1 MSQPARPQT
10 ALPSRLRPTHMGAGF
25 LLLTLLTLVG
35 CVNYS
40 LSLGYGATFLLAGVW
55 AVTAGQAMR
64 AGRALR
70 IRLDAPG
77 EVFAGTAS
85 ALTGQATGLAGT
97 PFEVRLGTVAATGHT
112 PADAADYFVLTLP
125 PQARGPLTLPRVQIA
140 AYDSLGL
147 WRWVQA
153 VPLAEVGL
161 DVLPP
166 VIPAPEQ
173 GAPTPPTR
181 RTGAAGEGVT
191 RTAGS
196 EDFSGL
202 RAYVPGDSPRLV
214 SWKHAARTG
223 TLLTREFDAPA
234 GTALM
239 FDWADTSGLGNAEA
253 RLSRL
258 SAWIGAARAAGLPFG
273 LTLPGHTLPVAA
285 GEAQVRAALTALALY
300 PPLPAPLPVP
310 KPPRIATVLPA
321 EALRFTLFGLAVA
334 LAPGVLRQPVW
345 VSFLTALLLGYTA
358 FQTRSAQAQSVLPQ
372 LAQPKSARH
381 KSARPRPQL
390 RPLPSWLLGIAAGMA
405 AVALNAEY
413 GTLLGSE
420 AGTALLGLL
429 VALKAAESHNL
440 RDARLL
446 VLLGLFVTFTHFL
459 HGQGPLVALH
469 ALLSVTLM
477 LAVASAWVIPLT
489 EQTPEHTEP
498 GPLRTAGRVV
508 ALALPLMLV
517 LFVLFPRPDGPLWQL
532 PLQGRNQ
539 TGLSDEIR
547 AGEFSDLARSN
558 AVAFRAD
565 FSTGLPAPQERYWR
579 GPVFEGY
586 DGLAWT
592 QARLRGASPSIEPTG
607 PENAYTLTLEPN
619 GKPWLLT
626 LDVPTELPPGT
637 FLSTAFQAVNP
648 RPTSTRARYVI
659 RGRSARLGVQEST
672 ERLNYDLLLPVGQ
685 SQRTRDLAATWS
697 GLAPEARVQAALN
710 YLQTGGFT
718 YTLNPPTLPEQNRI
732 DAFLF
737 GTRTGF
743 CEHYASAFAFL
754 MRAAGLPA
762 RIVGG
767 YLGGEINPDGG
778 YLIVRQQDAHAWVEV
793 WLAGR
798 GWTRVDPTAVVAP
811 ARLNTN
817 LSTALTRPNAT
828 SAAPISAFARLRLR
842 VDALQNRW
850 NDTVVGYNGEQQR
863 SLLGRVGLGQV
874 GAAPYLLALL
884 GLVALAL
891 VPALLVARRTARPRD
906 PAARALHDLSV
917 RLRLPR
923 APGETASAYA
933 VRVQQRWPQSSE
945 SLNTFLNAY
954 HEARYSPDASAEQ
967 AQKLRGLVR
976 KVRR

>member
-1 MSQPARPQT
+1 
-10 ALPSRLRPTHMGAGF
+10 MGLGF

-64 AGRALR
+64 GGRALR
-70 IRLDAPG
+70 VRLDAPG
-77 EVFAGTAS
+77 EVFAGTES

-97 PFEVRLGTVAATGHT
+97 PFEVRLGAIAATGRT
-112 PADAADYFVLTLP
+112 PADSAGRFTLPLP
-125 PQARGPLTLPRVQIA
+125 PQARGPLTLSRVQIA
-140 AYDSLGL
+140 AHDSLGL
-147 WRWVQA
+147 WRWVQ
-153 VPLAEVGL
+153 VLPLTEVGL

-166 VIPAPEQ
+166 VFPAPEQ

-181 RTGAAGEGVT
+181 RTGAAGEGLT
-191 RTAGS
+191 RTTGT

-239 FDWADTSGLGNAEA
+239 FDWADTSALGNTEA

-258 SAWIGAARAAGLPFG
+258 GAWISAARAVGLPFG
-273 LTLPGHTLPVAA
+273 LTLPGRTLPVAA
-285 GEAQVRAALTALALY
+285 GEAHARAALTALALHE
-300 PPLPAPLPVP
+300 PLPAPPPPASSAAKVP
-310 KPPRIATVLPA
+310 RVPPILPA
-321 EALRFTLFGLAVA
+321 AALRFTLFGLAVA
-334 LAPGVLRQPVW
+334 LVPGVLRQPVW
-345 VSFLTALLLGYTA
+345 VSLLTALLLGYTA
-358 FQTRSAQAQSVLPQ
+358 LQTRPVQSKQSV
-372 LAQPKSARH
+372 
-381 KSARPRPQL
+381 
-390 RPLPSWLLGIAAGMA
+390 RPLPSWLLGIAAGLA

-429 VALKAAESHNL
+429 VALKAAESRNV

-469 ALLSVTLM
+469 ALLSVILT
-477 LAVASAWVIPLT
+477 LAVAGVWVVPNSQADT
-489 EQTPEHTEP
+489 QP
-498 GPLRTAGRVV
+498 GPVRTAGKVV

-532 PLQGRNQ
+532 PLQGRAQ

-565 FSTGLPAPQERYWR
+565 FSAGLPAPQDRYWR
-579 GPVFEGY
+579 GPVFESY

-607 PENAYTLTLEPN
+607 PESVYTLTLEPN

-626 LDVPTELPPGT
+626 LDVPTELPPGA

-648 RPTSTRARYVI
+648 RPSSTRARYAI
-659 RGRSARLGVQEST
+659 RGRSARLGVQESP

-685 SQRTRDLAATWS
+685 SPRARDLAASWT
-697 GLAPEARVQAALN
+697 GLAPAARIEAALN
-710 YLQTGGFT
+710 YLQAGGFT
-718 YTLNPPTLPEQNRI
+718 YTLSPPTLPEQDRV

-737 GTRTGF
+737 GARTGF

-798 GWTRVDPTAVVAP
+798 GWTRIDPTAVVAP

-828 SAAPISAFARLRLR
+828 QAAPIGTFARLRLR

-874 GAAPYLLALL
+874 GAAPYLLAVLAL
-884 GLVALAL
+884 IALAF
-891 VPALLVARRTARPRD
+891 VPALLVARRAARPRD
-906 PAARALHDLSV
+906 PAARALHDLTV

-933 VRVQQRWPQSSE
+933 ARVQQRWPQSSE
-945 SLNTFLNAY
+945 SLSAFLSAY
-954 HEARYSPDASAEQ
+954 HEARYSPEASAEG
-967 AQKLRGLVR
+967 AKKLRVLVR

>member
-1 MSQPARPQT
+1 MPLPPLSRS
-10 ALPSRLRPTHMGAGF
+10 ALSYRLRPTRMGSGF

-40 LSLGYGATFLLAGVW
+40 LSLGYGATFLLAGIW
-55 AVTAGQAMR
+55 AVTAGGAMR
-64 AGRALR
+64 AGRALSV
-70 IRLDAPG
+70 RLETPG
-77 EVFAGTAS
+77 ELFAGTPLT
-85 ALTGQATGLAGT
+85 LTGQASGLAGT
-97 PFEVRLGTVAATGHT
+97 PFEVSLGKSAATGRL
-112 PADAADYFVLTLP
+112 PAGNTAARFSLQLS
-125 PQARGPLTLPRVQIA
+125 PQARGPLTLPPVWVT

-147 WRWVQA
+147 WRWVQTS
-153 VPLAEVGL
+153 PLAELGL
-161 DVLPP
+161 VTLPP
-166 VIPAPEQ
+166 VFPAPEQ

-181 RTGAAGEGVT
+181 RTGAAGEGRT
-191 RTAGS
+191 RTAGND
-196 EDFSGL
+196 DFSGL

-223 TLLTREFDAPA
+223 TLMTREFDSPA

-239 FDWADTSGLGNAEA
+239 FGWADTSALGQTEA

-258 SAWIGAARAAGLPFG
+258 SAWISTARAGGLPFG
-273 LTLPGHTLPVAA
+273 LTLPGLTLPVAT
-285 GEAQVRAALTALALY
+285 GEAHARAALTALALHG
-300 PPLPAPLPVP
+300 PLPTPLPAVSA
-310 KPPRIATVLPA
+310 PRAPQILPA
-321 EALRFTLFGLAVA
+321 AAVRFTVFGLAVA
-334 LAPGVLRQPVW
+334 LAPAALRQPVW
-345 VSFLTALLLGYTA
+345 VSLLAALLLGYTA
-358 FQTRSAQAQSVLPQ
+358 LQTRPVAASRQ
-372 LAQPKSARH
+372 
-381 KSARPRPQL
+381 QL

-429 VALKAAESHNL
+429 VALKAAESRTL

-477 LAVASAWVIPLT
+477 LAVAGVWVVPHVQPDDQA
-489 EQTPEHTEP
+489 EEGEP
-498 GPLRTAGRVV
+498 GPLRTAARVV
-508 ALALPLMLV
+508 GLALPLMLV

-565 FSTGLPAPQERYWR
+565 FSTGLPEPQNRYWR
-579 GPVFEGY
+579 GPVFENY
-586 DGLAWT
+586 DGVAWR
-592 QARLRGASPSIEPTG
+592 QARPRGASPSIEPTG
-607 PENAYTLTLEPN
+607 PESAYTLTLEPN

-648 RPTSTRARYVI
+648 RPTTARARYTV
-659 RGRSARLGVQEST
+659 RGRSARLGVQESP
-672 ERLNYDLLLPVGQ
+672 ERLNYDLLLPEGQ
-685 SQRTRDLAATWS
+685 SQRARDLAATWAP
-697 GLAPEARVQAALN
+697 LAPAARVEAALN
-710 YLQTGGFT
+710 YLRTGGFT
-718 YTLNPPTLPEQNRI
+718 YTLSPPTLPEQNRV

-737 GTRTGF
+737 GSRTGF

-754 MRAAGLPA
+754 MRAAGIPA

-778 YLIVRQQDAHAWVEV
+778 YLIVRQQDAHAWAEV

-798 GWTRVDPTAVVAP
+798 GWIRVDPTAVVAP

-828 SAAPISAFARLRLR
+828 EATPPGTFARLRLR
-842 VDALQNRW
+842 LDALQNRW
-850 NDTVVGYNGEQQR
+850 NDTVVGYGGEQQR

-874 GAAPYLLALL
+874 GATPYLLALL

-891 VPALLVARRTARPRD
+891 VPALLVARRVSRPRD
-906 PAARALHDLSV
+906 PAARALHDLTV

-923 APGETASAYA
+923 APGETATAYTL
-933 VRVQQRWPQSSE
+933 RVQKRWPQSAE
-945 SLNTFLNAY
+945 SLATFLAAY
-954 HEARYSPDASAEQ
+954 HEARYSPEASAEQ
-967 AQKLRGLVR
+967 ARKLRALAR
-976 KVRR
+976 KVRQ

>member
-1 MSQPARPQT
+1 
-10 ALPSRLRPTHMGAGF
+10 MGVGF

-55 AVTAGQAMR
+55 AVTAGGAMR
-64 AGRALR
+64 AGRALAVK
-70 IRLDAPG
+70 LDTPG
-77 EVFAGTAS
+77 EVFAGTEVM
-85 ALTGQATGLAGT
+85 LTGHAAGLAGT
-97 PFEVRLGTVAATGHT
+97 PFEVRLGASAATGRT
-112 PADAADYFVLTLP
+112 PADAAGRFTLRLP
-125 PQARGPLTLPRVQIA
+125 AQARGPLTLPPVQIA

-147 WRWVQA
+147 WRWVQ
-153 VPLAEVGL
+153 VLLLADVGL
-161 DVLPP
+161 EVLPA
-166 VIPAPEQ
+166 VFPAPEQ

-181 RTGAAGEGVT
+181 RTGAAGEGQT
-191 RTAGS
+191 RTAGN

-239 FDWADTSGLGNAEA
+239 FDWADTAALGNAET

-273 LTLPGHTLPVAA
+273 LTLPGQTLSVAA
-285 GEAQVRAALTALALY
+285 GEAHARAALTALALHE
-300 PPLPAPLPVP
+300 PLPAPLPVP
-310 KPPRIATVLPA
+310 KVPRVAPPLPA
-321 EALRFTLFGLAVA
+321 ESLRFTLFGLAIA

-345 VSFLTALLLGYTA
+345 VSLLTALLLGYTA
-358 FQTRSAQAQSVLPQ
+358 LQTRPVQLGRLP
-372 LAQPKSARH
+372 RH
-381 KSARPRPQL
+381 I
-390 RPLPSWLLGIAAGMA
+390 PSWLLGIAAGLA

-429 VALKAAESHNL
+429 VALKAAESRNL

-477 LAVASAWVIPLT
+477 LAVAGVWVVPDSGAPEA
-489 EQTPEHTEP
+489 EQTES
-498 GPLRTAGRVV
+498 GPLRTAVRVV
-508 ALALPLMLV
+508 TLALPLMLV

-532 PLQGRNQ
+532 PLQGRAQ

-565 FSTGLPAPQERYWR
+565 FSAGLPAPQDRYWR
-579 GPVFEGY
+579 GPVFESY
-586 DGLAWT
+586 DGLAWS

-607 PENAYTLTLEPN
+607 PESAYTLTLEPN
-619 GKPWLLT
+619 GKPWLLA
-626 LDVPTELPPGT
+626 LDVPTELPPGA

-648 RPTSTRARYVI
+648 RPTTSRARYAI
-659 RGRSARLGVQEST
+659 RSRSARLGVQDST

-685 SQRTRDLAATWS
+685 SPRARELAATWA
-697 GLAPEARVQAALN
+697 GLAPEARVETALN
-710 YLQTGGFT
+710 YLRTGGFT
-718 YTLNPPTLPEQNRI
+718 YTLNPPTLPEQNRV

-737 GTRTGF
+737 GARTGF

-828 SAAPISAFARLRLR
+828 QTAPPSTFARLRLR

-874 GAAPYLLALL
+874 GAAPYVLALV
-884 GLVALAL
+884 GLIALAL
-891 VPALLVARRTARPRD
+891 VPALLVARRAARPQD
-906 PAARALHDLSV
+906 PAARALHDLTV

-933 VRVQQRWPQSSE
+933 VRVQQRWPQSAE
-945 SLNTFLNAY
+945 SLSTFLAAY
-954 HEARYSPDASAEQ
+954 HEARYSPEASAEQ
-967 AQKLRGLVR
+967 VRKLRGLLR

>member
-1 MSQPARPQT
+1 MRTLSY
-10 ALPSRLRPTHMGAGF
+10 RLRPTRMGTGF
-25 LLLTLLTLVG
+25 LILIVLTLVG

-70 IRLDAPG
+70 VRLDPPT
-77 EVFAGTAS
+77 EVVAGTPLT
-85 ALTGQATGLAGT
+85 LTGQATGLAGT
-97 PFEVRLGTVAATGHT
+97 PFEVCLSSVVAATGHT
-112 PADAADYFVLTLP
+112 PAETAATRFELNLP
-125 PQARGPLTLPRVQIA
+125 PQARGPLTLPPVQIA

-147 WRWVQA
+147 WRWVQVLPWA
-153 VPLAEVGL
+153 ALGVSA
-161 DVLPP
+161 LPP
-166 VIPAPEQ
+166 VFPAPEQ
-173 GAPTPPTR
+173 GAPPPPAR
-181 RTGAAGEGVT
+181 RSGATGEGLG
-191 RTAGS
+191 RTAGH

-223 TLLTREFDAPA
+223 ILLTREFDAPA

-239 FDWADTSGLGNAEA
+239 LDWADTAALDHAEA

-258 SAWIGAARAAGLPFG
+258 GAWIGAARAAGQPFG
-273 LTLPGHTLPVAA
+273 LHLPGQTLPTAA
-285 GEAQVRAALTALALY
+285 GEAHAQAALTALALHQ
-300 PPLPAPLPVP
+300 PLPAPLAASSQ
-310 KPPRIATVLPA
+310 PRTHAPA
-321 EALRFTLFGLAVA
+321 LSAGALRFTLFGLAVA

-345 VSFLTALLLGYTA
+345 VSLLTALLLGYTA
-358 FQTRSAQAQSVLPQ
+358 LQTRPLRVGWLH
-372 LAQPKSARH
+372 RT
-381 KSARPRPQL
+381 
-390 RPLPSWLLGIAAGMA
+390 RPLPSWVLGIAAGLA
-405 AVALNAEY
+405 AVALNVEY
-413 GTLLGSE
+413 GTLLGSQ

-429 VALKAAESHNL
+429 AALKAAESRNL

-446 VLLGLFVTFTHFL
+446 VLLSLFVTFTHFL
-459 HGQGPLVALH
+459 QGQGPLVALH
-469 ALLSVTLM
+469 ALLSVTLL
-477 LAVASAWVIPLT
+477 LAVGSVWVVP
-489 EQTPEHTEP
+489 TPEAAAPGADSRSTGEP
-498 GPLRTAGRVV
+498 APHLSPLRAAAHVV
-508 ALALPLMLV
+508 GLALPLMLV

-532 PLQGRNQ
+532 PLQGRSQ

-547 AGEFSDLARSN
+547 AGEFSDLARSD

-565 FSTGLPAPQERYWR
+565 FSAGLPAPQDRYWR
-579 GPVFEGY
+579 GPVFESY
-586 DGLAWT
+586 DGLSWT

-607 PENAYTLTLEPN
+607 PESVYTLTLEPN

-626 LDVPTELPPGT
+626 LDVPTDLPSGAFVT
-637 FLSTAFQAVNP
+637 TAFQGVNL
-648 RPTSTRARYVI
+648 RSTTTRTRYSI
-659 RGRSARLGVQEST
+659 RSRSARLGVQEST

-685 SQRTRDLAATWS
+685 SPRARALAASWAKLPPAARIQA
-697 GLAPEARVQAALN
+697 GLS
-710 YLQTGGFT
+710 YLQQGGFT
-718 YTLNPPTLPEQNRI
+718 YTLNPPVLPATDRV

-737 GTRTGF
+737 GARTGF

-793 WLAGR
+793 WLAGE

-817 LSTALTRPNAT
+817 LSTALTQPNAT
-828 SAAPISAFARLRLR
+828 RAAPSGPLARLRLR
-842 VDALQNRW
+842 IDALQNRW

-863 SLLGRVGLGQV
+863 SLLGRVGLGEV

-884 GLVALAL
+884 GLMALAL
-891 VPALLVARRTARPRD
+891 VPALLVARRAGQLSD
-906 PAARALHDLSV
+906 PAARALHDLTV
-917 RLRLPR
+917 RLHLLR

-933 VRVQQRWPQSSE
+933 ARVQERWPQSSE
-945 SLNTFLNAY
+945 SLTAFLSAY
-954 HEARYSPDASAEQ
+954 HEARYSPEASAEGVK
-967 AQKLRGLVR
+967 KLRALVR

>member
-1 MSQPARPQT
+1 
-10 ALPSRLRPTHMGAGF
+10 MGVGF
-25 LLLTLLTLVG
+25 LLLTVLTLVG

-70 IRLDAPG
+70 VKLDAPM
-77 EVFAGTAS
+77 EAFAGTES
-85 ALTGQATGLAGT
+85 ALTGGATGLAGT
-97 PFEVRLGTVAATGHT
+97 PFEVRLGTTTATGRT
-112 PADAADYFVLTLP
+112 PAEAAGRFTLKLP
-125 PQARGPLTLPRVQIA
+125 AQARGPLTLPRVQIA

-147 WRWVQA
+147 WRWVQ
-153 VPLAEVGL
+153 VLPLADVGL
-161 DVLPP
+161 EVLPA
-166 VIPAPEQ
+166 VFPAPEQ
-173 GAPTPPTR
+173 SAPPPTR
-181 RTGAAGEGVT
+181 RTGAAGEGLT
-191 RTAGS
+191 RTAGT

-239 FDWADTSGLGNAEA
+239 FDWADTAALGNTEA

-258 SAWIGAARAAGLPFG
+258 SAWIGAARASGLPFG

-285 GEAQVRAALTALALY
+285 GEAHARASLTALALHQ
-300 PPLPAPLPVP
+300 PLPAPLPAP
-310 KPPRIATVLPA
+310 KSPHLLPILPA
-321 EALRFTLFGLAVA
+321 AALRFTLFGLAVA

-345 VSFLTALLLGYTA
+345 VSVLSAVLLGYTA
-358 FQTRSAQAQSVLPQ
+358 WQTRPLQPQAIQTWRLP
-372 LAQPKSARH
+372 RH
-381 KSARPRPQL
+381 
-390 RPLPSWLLGIAAGMA
+390 LPSWLLGIAAGLA

-413 GTLLGSE
+413 GTLLGSD

-429 VALKAAESHNL
+429 VALKAAESRNM

-469 ALLSVTLM
+469 ALLSITLM
-477 LAVASAWVIPLT
+477 LAVAGVWVVPNT
-489 EQTPEHTEP
+489 QADTEP
-498 GPLRTAGRVV
+498 GPLRTAGKVV

-532 PLQGRNQ
+532 PLQGRAQ

-565 FSTGLPAPQERYWR
+565 FSMGLPDPQDRYWR

-592 QARLRGASPSIEPTG
+592 QARLRGASPSIEATG
-607 PENAYTLTLEPN
+607 PESAYTLTLEPN
-619 GKPWLLT
+619 GKPWLLA
-626 LDVPTELPPGT
+626 LDVPTQLPPGA

-648 RPTSTRARYVI
+648 RPSTNRARYAI
-659 RGRSARLGVQEST
+659 RGRSARLGVQESP
-672 ERLNYDLLLPVGQ
+672 ERLNYNLLLPVGQ
-685 SQRTRDLAATWS
+685 SPRARDLAASWT
-697 GLAPEARVQAALN
+697 GLAPAARIEAALN

-718 YTLNPPTLPEQNRI
+718 YTLNPPILPEENRV

-737 GTRTGF
+737 GTSTVGARTGF

-828 SAAPISAFARLRLR
+828 QAAPIGTFARLRLR

-863 SLLGRVGLGQV
+863 SLLGRVGLGEV

-884 GLVALAL
+884 GLIALAF
-891 VPALLVARRTARPRD
+891 VPALLVARRAARPRD
-906 PAARALHDLSV
+906 LAARALHDLTL

-933 VRVQQRWPQSSE
+933 LRVQQRWPQSSE
-945 SLNTFLNAY
+945 SLSAFLNAY
-954 HEARYSPDASAEQ
+954 HEARYSPEASPEGAK
-967 AQKLRGLVR
+967 KLRELVR